1 MSTNVVIFTDA
12 YGWHEKQLVEA
23 FGEFGVEPTLVSLA
37 NCGFSEE
44 SNFGS
49 LSIPQ
54 CHDRLP
60 HAVFV
65 RGISAGSFEQVTLRL
80 DVLHALLE
88 LSVRVVNSARVIEK
102 TVDKAMTSH
111 LLKHADV
118 ATVPAWTTESRNQ
131 ACRLIQKKQKEMK
144 KLVLKPLF
152 GSRGRGLKLI
162 ESEVDIPDEEAVNGV
177 YYLQEFVLSKGDLWH
192 DWRIMVVRG
201 QAISAMER
209 RSTQWIT
216 NRSQGAECKPA
227 QLSREVLEL
236 AEGAADAVGAAYA
249 GVDVIQDRQGQWKVL
264 EINGVP
270 AWRGLQEVSDVK
282 IAKKFAELVLD
293 G

>member
-1 MSTNVVIFTDA
+1 MSTKVVIFTDIC
-12 YGWHEKQLVEA
+12 GWHEKQLIEA
-23 FGEFGVEPTLVSLA
+23 FGELGVRPILVSLA

-49 LSIPQ
+49 LAIPQ
-54 CHDRLP
+54 CHDELP
-60 HAVFV
+60 QAVFV
-65 RGISAGSFEQVTLRL
+65 RGISAGTFEQVTLRL

-88 LSVRVVNSARVIEK
+88 LSVKVVNSARVIER

-118 ATVPAWTTESRNQ
+118 ATIPAWTTESIDNAR
-131 ACRLIQKKQKEMK
+131 RLIQRKQKEKK

-162 ESEVDIPDEEAVNGV
+162 ESEDDIPEEEAVNGV
-177 YYLQEFVLSKGDLWH
+177 YYLQEFVLSKGDVWH

-216 NRSQGAECKPA
+216 NRSQGAECFPA
-227 QLSREVLEL
+227 QLSSEVLEL
-236 AEGAADAVGAAYA
+236 AERATDAVGADYA
-249 GVDVIQDRQGQWKVL
+249 GVDVIQDRQGEWKVL

-270 AWRGLQEVSDVK
+270 AWRGLQEVSDVW
-282 IAKKFAELVLD
+282 IAQKFAEMVLEE
-293 G
+293 